1 MGGNGRTVAVT
12 GATGFVGQA
21 LCDRLVRDGWHV
33 IALTRTKSAALP
45 PQVEVR
51 AVGDLAAVEDFA
63 PFVSGADTVVHLAAK
78 VHVMAPTAEDTAA
91 FQAVNVDTSRRLA
104 EGAARAGV
112 RRLLFVSSIKVNG
125 ESTPPASPFTADDP
139 PHPGDDYGRSKAAA
153 EAALRSVSAQ
163 TGLEVTILRPPVVY
177 GPGVKANVA
186 ALARLCAS
194 PIPLPFGATR
204 NARSLIAVDNLVDAI
219 LSALVSPRAAGRTFL
234 VRDGEDVSTG
244 ELVRRIRRA
253 QGRPARLLPV
263 PQGLMTTA
271 LHLLGRRKLA
281 DRLFGSLTVDD
292 TPTREI
298 LDWTPPLTLD
308 QGLAHMLRP
317 SAGRSLLFLVTED
330 WYFWSHRLA
339 VARAARDAGW
349 RVHVACRVTA
359 HGQRIEDEGFTLHP
373 LPLRRSGRNPLGEL
387 ATIAAITRL
396 YRQVRPDLVHHVALK
411 PVLYGTIAA
420 RAAKVPSVINA
431 MAGMGSVF
439 SAKTLSTRLLRP
451 FIVSAF
457 RLLLNRPR
465 QWLVVQNE
473 DDAALFRDRRLVDS
487 QRIRLIPGSGVDTET
502 FSPCPEPSGGPV
514 VATVVARMLWDKGIG
529 ELVDAARLLQGRGVP
544 VSVRLVGDR
553 DTENPNAIPLS
564 VLTSWQEEGVVEW
577 QGRRDDIAD
586 VWAESHI
593 AVLPSYREGMP
604 RSLLEAAARGR
615 PLVTT
620 DVPGCRAL
628 VDDGV
633 NGLKVPAQDAKAL
646 ADAIERLATDP
657 ALRQQL
663 GAEARRR
670 IDDTFGDRPILAAFL
685 ALYEDVSGGRQ
696 A

>member
-63 PFVSGADTVVHLAAK
+63 PFVSGADMVVHLAAK

-104 EGAARAGV
+104 EGAARAGA

-125 ESTPPASPFTADDP
+125 ESTPPASPFTADAS

-194 PIPLPFGATR
+194 PIPLPFGAAR

-271 LHLLGRRKLA
+271 LHLLGRRPHA
-281 DRLFGSLTVDD
+281 RDPG
-292 TPTREI
+292 
-298 LDWTPPLTLD
+298 LD
-308 QGLAHMLRP
+308 P
-317 SAGRSLLFLVTED
+317 SADTRPGARPYASALSGPEPAVSRHRGLVFLV
-330 WYFWSHRLA
+330 A
-339 VARAARDAGW
+339 PAG
-349 RVHVACRVTA
+349 RGPRGAGCRVAGSRRLPGHGARTA
-359 HGQRIEDEGFTLHP
+359 H
-373 LPLRRSGRNPLGEL
+373 
-387 ATIAAITRL
+387 
-396 YRQVRPDLVHHVALK
+396 
-411 PVLYGTIAA
+411 
-420 RAAKVPSVINA
+420 
-431 MAGMGSVF
+431 
-439 SAKTLSTRLLRP
+439 
-451 FIVSAF
+451 
-457 RLLLNRPR
+457 
-465 QWLVVQNE
+465 
-473 DDAALFRDRRLVDS
+473 
-487 QRIRLIPGSGVDTET
+487 
-502 FSPCPEPSGGPV
+502 
-514 VATVVARMLWDKGIG
+514 
-529 ELVDAARLLQGRGVP
+529 RG
-544 VSVRLVGDR
+544 
-553 DTENPNAIPLS
+553 
-564 VLTSWQEEGVVEW
+564 
-577 QGRRDDIAD
+577 
-586 VWAESHI
+586 
-593 AVLPSYREGMP
+593 
-604 RSLLEAAARGR
+604 
-615 PLVTT
+615 
-620 DVPGCRAL
+620 
-628 VDDGV
+628 
-633 NGLKVPAQDAKAL
+633 
-646 ADAIERLATDP
+646 
-657 ALRQQL
+657 
-663 GAEARRR
+663 
-670 IDDTFGDRPILAAFL
+670 
-685 ALYEDVSGGRQ
+685 
-696 A
+696 